1 MRLQFR
7 SANNAAPGRLPSVF
21 MGILFLVIGVCALV
35 GGIVWGVNTKKFV
48 DGASRASGTVI
59 ELQRRQSSSDDGPSY
74 YPVVRFTDASG
85 KDVTFTSSTGSNPPS
100 NREGDKVAVLY
111 DPNNP
116 DEAELD
122 SFFALWFGP
131 LMVGGLFGTIF
142 PLVGVFAIIG
152 SLRAA
157 AQRNR
162 LIEGGTKIVAELQG
176 VERVPQGW
184 TVLARATDPRGIP
197 RVFRSAPLPR
207 DPGPSL
213 AGRASVE
220 VIVAPNDY
228 GTYEVH
234 PVQFDRPA
242 AP

>member
-1 MRLQFR
+1 MRFSMR
-7 SANNAAPGRLPSVF
+7 PTSNAVPARLPSVF
-21 MGILFLVIGVCALV
+21 GGVLFLVIGVCALV

-48 DGASRASGTVI
+48 DGAERASGTVI
-59 ELQRRQSSSDDGPSY
+59 ELERRQSGDDGPSY
-74 YPVVRFTDASG
+74 YPVVRFTDAAG
-85 KDVTFTSSTGSNPPS
+85 NDVTFTSSTGSNPPS
-100 NREGDKVAVLY
+100 KREGDKVDVLY
-111 DPNNP
+111 DPRNP
-116 DEAELD
+116 REAELD
-122 SFFALWFGP
+122 SFFSLWFGP

-142 PLVGVFAIIG
+142 PLVGVAIILG
-152 SLRAA
+152 SLRQA

-184 TVLARATDPRGIP
+184 TVMARATDPRGIP

-213 AGRASVE
+213 MGRSSVE
-220 VIVAPNDY
+220 VIVDPNDY
-228 GTYEVH
+228 GSYEMH
-234 PVQFDRPA
+234 PSQFDRPA